1 MGKLAP
7 PTPDANLLVGLATGD
22 DAGVYRITDE
32 LALVQTVDFIS
43 PVVDDPYLFGQIA
56 AANSLSDVWAMG
68 GAPLTAMNVLLY
80 PTCDLEKEAVAA
92 ILAGG
97 ADKIAEAGGA
107 LVGGHT
113 VEAPELFYGLSV
125 TGKIHPGRIKSNS
138 GALPGDA
145 LILTKPLGLG
155 FLSTAL
161 KGGLANPDHAAKMA
175 MVMTSL
181 NNCVHRACALDLL
194 HAATDVTGFG
204 LAGHALGVARESG
217 VDLLISR
224 SDLPLVE
231 GAKEALA
238 LGLVPAGAYANR
250 DAYRELIDLK
260 CQNPEEALLTLC
272 DPQTSGGLLIACASS
287 DAPGLL
293 DRLKNAGAPQSA
305 IIGSVAPG
313 NGRLTLY

>member
-1 MGKLAP
+1 M
-7 PTPDANLLVGLATGD
+7 LVGLATGD
-22 DAGVYRITDE
+22 DAGVYRLTDE

-68 GAPLTAMNVLLY
+68 GVPLTAMNVLLY
-80 PTCDLEKEAVAA
+80 PTCDLEKDAVAA

-97 ADKIAEAGGA
+97 ADKIAEAGAA

-125 TGKIHPGRIKSNS
+125 TGKIDPGRIKTNA
-138 GALPGDA
+138 GAQVGDA

-155 FLSTAL
+155 LVSTAI
-161 KGGLANPDHAAKMA
+161 KGGLAAPDHAAKIAAVMA
-175 MVMTSL
+175 SL
-181 NNCVHRACALDLL
+181 NNCVLRAGAYDLI

-204 LAGHALGVARESG
+204 LIGHGLGIARESC
-217 VDLLISR
+217 VDLLISI
-224 SDLPLVE
+224 SDVALVE

-250 DAYRELIDLK
+250 ENYRSLVDLK
-260 CQNPEEALLTLC
+260 CKDGEETLLTLC
-272 DPQTSGGLLIACASS
+272 DPQTSGGLLIACAPHH
-287 DAPGLL
+287 APELL
-293 DRLKNAGAPQSA
+293 ERLKNSGAPHSS

-313 NGRLTLY
+313 NGRITIY